1 MNANQTEVRSRRRSD
16 NLEAYELYL
25 KGRYFLNQRTKN
37 SLRQALENFQAA
49 IKIDPGYALAVAGL
63 ADTYFIQFAYE
74 FEPALPSIARAIKEA
89 LKALDINPELG
100 EAYAT
105 LGGIATYSDWDW
117 ETARDW
123 FEKAK
128 KLSPSYPIAHQWY
141 GELLMFLN
149 EDIEAE
155 ICFKRTLELDPLSE
169 IAMTMYGVFCHKK
182 GRLAESASLLEKA
195 IEQGSENQAT
205 LISLAF
211 VYFSQEKLDQ
221 AKELLKKARQL
232 SDESLWSI
240 TMWGHLHSL
249 LNEQDEAKSSLKKI
263 QSTENKEDLSPS
275 YLGILNFDLGEKDT
289 ALAYFETA
297 LRKHDNELLFIAV
310 MPYYKNLREDSKLV
324 ALLNKLGL
332 HKST

>member
-1 MNANQTEVRSRRRSD
+1 M
-16 NLEAYELYL
+16 L
-25 KGRYFLNQRTKN
+25 
-37 SLRQALENFQAA
+37 
-49 IKIDPGYALAVAGL
+49 
-63 ADTYFIQFAYE
+63 
-74 FEPALPSIARAIKEA
+74 
-89 LKALDINPELG
+89 
-100 EAYAT
+100 
-105 LGGIATYSDWDW
+105 
-117 ETARDW
+117 
-123 FEKAK
+123 
-128 KLSPSYPIAHQWY
+128 LS
-141 GELLMFLN
+141 LN
-149 EDIEAE
+149 EDIDAE
-155 ICFKRTLELDPLSE
+155 VFLKRPLGLDPLSE

-182 GRLAESASLLEKA
+182 CRLAESASLLEKA

-263 QSTENKEDLSPS
+263 QSTENKEDLFPS